1 MAERYRDDERV
12 RADGLIGVLLDV
24 SDSMRSAYAADSSQ
38 DASVERTHAIF
49 TTIVK
54 IVKREV
60 VRHDREEKIFASAF
74 GISHESTDCCD
85 LLHLLDLLRNSPD
98 DGYRALIDL
107 AKREGV
113 ADRIEPWLDDI
124 KENLSSVD
132 ARLLYAIMKPNPS
145 MIRELSRL
153 IPSRYAQVGLD
164 AHEGG
169 AKALGFITKVF
180 TLGWFQP
187 DLAAKAHE
195 SRKITITDSDA
206 YMHAQK
212 IISVSLKRPLEPNP
226 IQYVSEMLDDV
237 FSIGHGYDDSV
248 HARIQKFIE
257 VIKPYI
263 FGSTPMRKALEDA
276 FAVFKEKSGCKQVL
290 FIVSDGS
297 SSDGDPLP
305 IAERLRSMGVVM
317 ATCYLTS
324 SSIPNPKKLYDK
336 TDSTISQCRDGRN
349 VLFQMSSVLENTQP
363 PITNLVDAEWE
374 LSPSGESCLFFQA
387 NSLDVVNE
395 FCETVIAQMT
405 MSCDALVDLVGK
417 VDLATLINQENAQFK
432 AKEQKFETCYAN
444 AIAAV
449 FYLAMHRIVGRKGGH
464 PDFCDIRE
472 RIVDEYGYEG
482 AYTDK
487 VLKNVSGEYRLH
499 CVEVDGNGAREALNE
514 RRPVVA
520 RFIWY
525 EEEVERF
532 NEFFRKSPKGTLRKN
547 DLRGVT
553 GNKESGHAVVM
564 MRISPRGITFMN
576 SWGQKFANGG
586 FFSVEN
592 EDVLR
597 GMKFYDVYWLETE
610 LKQSEKEAYDRECS
624 KKCGELAQAFP
635 SIIDLPFVCPE
646 CNHESLIREFSGHA
660 LNAQCPKYCQS
671 FKPTNKQLIESLYIQ
686 AHKPVKQN

>member
-1 MAERYRDDERV
+1 MWAGCEVRAQPLSGNSPPLPLRSVGEFQVGRSSLFESWQNDNYRDDEKV
-12 RADGLIGVLLDV
+12 RADGLFGVLLDV
-24 SDSMRSAYAADSSQ
+24 SGSMRSAYAVDSSR

-49 TTIVK
+49 TTIVQ

-74 GISHESTDCCD
+74 GISQESTDCCD

-107 AKREGV
+107 AKSEGV
-113 ADRIEPWLDDI
+113 ADRMEPWLDDI

-132 ARLLYAIMKPNPS
+132 ARLLYAIMKPNSS

-153 IPSRYAQVGLD
+153 IPSRIAQAGLD
-164 AHEGG
+164 AYEGG
-169 AKALGFITKVF
+169 AKVIDFFAKIGTFGAVE
-180 TLGWFQP
+180 P
-187 DLAAKAHE
+187 DLAAKAHKN
-195 SRKITITDSDA
+195 RKETVTDSEA
-206 YMHAQK
+206 YKLAQK
-212 IISVSLKRPLEPNP
+212 YIAENLKRPLEPKQ

-237 FSIGHGYDDSV
+237 FSVGHGYDDSV

-257 VIKPYI
+257 IIKPYI
-263 FGSTPMRKALEDA
+263 FGYTPMCKALKEA
-276 FAVFKEKSGCKQVL
+276 FAVFKEKKDAKNCLL
-290 FIVSDGS
+290 FRMDHQQT
-297 SSDGDPLP
+297 DGDPLP
-305 IAERLRSMGVVM
+305 TAEKLRSMGVIT

-324 SSIPNPKKLYDK
+324 SPIPNPKKLYDK
-336 TDSTISQCRDGRN
+336 TDSTISQCTDGRN

-363 PITNLVDAEWE
+363 QITNLVDAQWE

-432 AKEQKFETCYAN
+432 AKDQEMETCYAN

-482 AYTDK
+482 AYTNK
-487 VLKNVSGEYRLH
+487 VLQNVSGEYRLH
-499 CVEVDGNGAREALNE
+499 YVEVDGNGARQALNE

-525 EEEVERF
+525 EEEVERYK
-532 NEFFRKSPKGTLRKN
+532 EFFRKNPKGTLRKD
-547 DLRGVT
+547 DLRG
-553 GNKESGHAVVM
+553 
-564 MRISPRGITFMN
+564 
-576 SWGQKFANGG
+576 
-586 FFSVEN
+586 
-592 EDVLR
+592 
-597 GMKFYDVYWLETE
+597 E
-610 LKQSEKEAYDRECS
+610 L
-624 KKCGELAQAFP
+624 
-635 SIIDLPFVCPE
+635 
-646 CNHESLIREFSGHA
+646 
-660 LNAQCPKYCQS
+660 
-671 FKPTNKQLIESLYIQ
+671 
-686 AHKPVKQN
+686 